1 MHERIRQELDEV
13 RYYNANR
20 ERFQQAEA
28 LVRKNRAVYAFEK
41 YNSLIQTASPK
52 LYELYVALYVHGWTY
67 EVTAEEFNY
76 SVNYIY
82 KSNKALIDY
91 FEDALS
97 RR

>member
-1 MHERIRQELDEV
+1 MYERIRQELDEV

-20 ERFQQAEA
+20 ERFQKAEA
-28 LVRKNRAVYAFEK
+28 LVGKNRAVYAFEK

-52 LYELYVALYVHGWTY
+52 LYEIYVALYVHGWTY
-67 EVTAEEFNY
+67 EVAAEEFNY

-82 KSNKALIDY
+82 KTNMALVKY
-91 FEDALS
+91 FEDALT